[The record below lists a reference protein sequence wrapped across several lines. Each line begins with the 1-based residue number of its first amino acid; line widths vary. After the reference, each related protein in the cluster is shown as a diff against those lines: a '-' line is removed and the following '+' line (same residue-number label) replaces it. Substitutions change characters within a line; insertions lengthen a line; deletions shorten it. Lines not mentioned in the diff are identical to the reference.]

1 VESIV
6 ITMRGSNRMSRIQK
20 HFEESGVDNYRF
32 FYGVDGPKSKL
43 ATTVSYEIDKPDSKL
58 FLHPKSLGCFLS
70 HWMLWSALDFC
81 KDTPDAVQIF
91 EDDVLLRPRWKE
103 TVERAL
109 TKLPEDWDILF
120 PGSCCAGDKRKKEY
134 DSNLF
139 EGFPLCTHH
148 YIVRK
153 KALKTLIESNE
164 EVCQPIDIQSYYRSG
179 PLLQSFII
187 FPRVSD
193 QVDTVF
199 PD

>member
-1 VESIV
+1 
-6 ITMRGSNRMSRIQK
+6 MRGSNRIPRIQN
-20 HFEESGVDNYRF
+20 HFKESGVDNYRF
-32 FYGVDGPKSKL
+32 FYGIDGPKSGL
-43 ATTVSYEIDKPDSKL
+43 VASVSYEVDKPESKL
-58 FLHPKSLGCFLS
+58 VMHPKQLGCFLS
-70 HWMLWSALDFC
+70 HWMLWKSLDF
-81 KDTPDAVQIF
+81 DPNTPDAVQIF
-91 EDDVLLRPRWKE
+91 EDDVLLRPHWKE

-139 EGFPLCTHH
+139 EGFPLCNHH

-164 EVCQPIDIQSYYRSG
+164 EVCQPIDIQAYFRSG

>member
-1 VESIV
+1 MESIV
-6 ITMRGSNRMSRIQK
+6 ITMRGSNRIPRIQK
-20 HFEESGVDNYRF
+20 HFKENGVDNYRF
-32 FYGVDGPKSKL
+32 FYGIDGPKSGL
-43 ATTVSYEIDKPDSKL
+43 VASVSYEVDKPESKL
-58 FLHPKSLGCFLS
+58 VMHPKQLGCFLS
-70 HWMLWSALDFC
+70 HWMLWKSLDF
-81 KDTPDAVQIF
+81 DPSTPDAVQIF
-91 EDDVLLRPRWKE
+91 EDDVLLRPHWKE

-139 EGFPLCTHH
+139 EGFPLCNHH

-164 EVCQPIDIQSYYRSG
+164 EFCQPIDIQSYYRSG

>member
-1 VESIV
+1 MESVV
-6 ITMRGSNRMSRIQK
+6 ITMRGSNRIPRIQN
-20 HFEESGVDNYRF
+20 HFKESGVDNYRF
-32 FYGVDGPKSKL
+32 FYGIDGPKSGL
-43 ATTVSYEIDKPDSKL
+43 VASVSYEVDKPESKL
-58 FLHPKSLGCFLS
+58 VMHPKQLGCFLS
-70 HWMLWSALDFC
+70 HWMLWKSLDF
-81 KDTPDAVQIF
+81 DPNTPDAVQIF
-91 EDDVLLRPRWKE
+91 EDDVLLRPHWKE

-139 EGFPLCTHH
+139 EGFPLCTHF

-153 KALKTLIESNE
+153 KALKILIESNE
-164 EVCQPIDIQSYYRSG
+164 EVCQPIDIQAYFRSG

-187 FPRVSD
+187 FPRVAD

>member
-1 VESIV
+1 VETIV
-6 ITMRGSNRMSRIQK
+6 ITMRNSNRIQRIK
-20 HFEESGVDNYRF
+20 NHLSENGVDNYRF

-43 ATTVSYEIDKPDSKL
+43 ATTVSYEIDKPDSQL

-70 HWMLWSALDFC
+70 HWILWNALDF
-81 KDTPDAVQIF
+81 DPNTPDAVQVF
-91 EDDVLLRPRWKE
+91 EDDILLRPHWKE

-109 TKLPEDWDILF
+109 TKLPSDWDILF
-120 PGSCCAGDKRKKEY
+120 PGSCCAGDRRGKEY

-139 EGFPLCTHH
+139 EGMPLCTHF

-164 EVCQPIDIQSYYRSG
+164 EVCQPIDIQLYCRSR
-179 PLLQSFII
+179 PLLRSFII
-187 FPRVSD
+187 FPRVAD

>member
-1 VESIV
+1 
-6 ITMRGSNRMSRIQK
+6 MRGSNRIPRIQN
-20 HFEESGVDNYRF
+20 HFKESGVDNYRF
-32 FYGVDGPKSKL
+32 FYGIDGPKSGL
-43 ATTVSYEIDKPDSKL
+43 VASVSYEVDKPESKL
-58 FLHPKSLGCFLS
+58 VMHPKQLGCFLS
-70 HWMLWSALDFC
+70 HWMLWKSLDF
-81 KDTPDAVQIF
+81 DPNTPDAVQIF
-91 EDDVLLRPRWKE
+91 EDDVLLRPHWKE

-139 EGFPLCTHH
+139 EGFPLCNHH

-164 EVCQPIDIQSYYRSG
+164 EVCQPIDIQSYYRSS

>member
-1 VESIV
+1 MESVV
-6 ITMRGSNRMSRIQK
+6 ITMRGSNRIPRIQN
-20 HFEESGVDNYRF
+20 HFKESGVDNYRF
-32 FYGVDGPKSKL
+32 FYGFDGPKSGL
-43 ATTVSYEIDKPDSKL
+43 IPTVSYEIHNPESKL
-58 FLHPKSLGCFLS
+58 VIHPKQLGCFMS
-70 HWMLWSALDFC
+70 HLMLWKALDF
-81 KDTPDAVQIF
+81 DPNTPDAIQVF
-91 EDDVLLRPRWKE
+91 EDDVLLRPHWKE

-139 EGFPLCTHH
+139 EGFPLCTHF

-153 KALKTLIESNE
+153 KALKILIESNE
-164 EVCQPIDIQSYYRSG
+164 EVCQPIDIQSYFRSG

-187 FPRVSD
+187 FPRVAD

>member
-1 VESIV
+1 VESVV
-6 ITMRGSNRMSRIQK
+6 ITMRGSNRIPRIQN
-20 HFEESGVDNYRF
+20 HFKESGVDNYRF
-32 FYGVDGPKSKL
+32 FYGIDGPKSGL
-43 ATTVSYEIDKPDSKL
+43 VASVSYEVDKPESKL
-58 FLHPKSLGCFLS
+58 VMHPKQLGCFLS
-70 HWMLWSALDFC
+70 HWMLWKSLDF
-81 KDTPDAVQIF
+81 DPNTPDAVQIF
-91 EDDVLLRPRWKE
+91 EDDVLLRPHWKE

-139 EGFPLCTHH
+139 EGFPLCTHF

-153 KALKTLIESNE
+153 KALKILIESNE
-164 EVCQPIDIQSYYRSG
+164 EVCQPIDIQAYFRSG

-187 FPRVSD
+187 FPRVAD

>member
-1 VESIV
+1 VESVV
-6 ITMRGSNRMSRIQK
+6 ITMRGSNRIPRIQN
-20 HFEESGVDNYRF
+20 HFKESGVDNYRF
-32 FYGVDGPKSKL
+32 FYGIDGPKSGL
-43 ATTVSYEIDKPDSKL
+43 VASVSYEVDKPESKL
-58 FLHPKSLGCFLS
+58 VMHPKQLGCFLS
-70 HWMLWSALDFC
+70 HWMLWKSLDF
-81 KDTPDAVQIF
+81 DPNTPDAVQIF
-91 EDDVLLRPRWKE
+91 EDDVLLRPHWKE

-139 EGFPLCTHH
+139 EGFPLCNHH

-164 EVCQPIDIQSYYRSG
+164 EVCQPIDIQAYFRSG

-187 FPRVSD
+187 FPRVAD

>member
-1 VESIV
+1 
-6 ITMRGSNRMSRIQK
+6 MRGSNRIPRIQN
-20 HFEESGVDNYRF
+20 HFKESGVDNYRF
-32 FYGVDGPKSKL
+32 FYGIDGPKSGL
-43 ATTVSYEIDKPDSKL
+43 VASVSYEVDKPESKL
-58 FLHPKSLGCFLS
+58 VMHPKQLGCFLS
-70 HWMLWSALDFC
+70 HWMLWKSLDF
-81 KDTPDAVQIF
+81 DPNTPDAVQIF
-91 EDDVLLRPRWKE
+91 EDDVLLRPHWKE

-139 EGFPLCTHH
+139 EGFPLCTHF

-153 KALKTLIESNE
+153 KALKILIESNE
-164 EVCQPIDIQSYYRSG
+164 EVCQPIDIQAYFRSG

-187 FPRVSD
+187 FPRVAD

>member
-1 VESIV
+1 VESVV
-6 ITMRGSNRMSRIQK
+6 ITMRGSNRIPHIQN
-20 HFEESGVDNYRF
+20 HFKESGVDNYRF
-32 FYGVDGPKSKL
+32 FYGFDGPKSGL
-43 ATTVSYEIDKPDSKL
+43 IATVSYEIHNPESKL
-58 FLHPKSLGCFLS
+58 VIHSKQLGCFMS
-70 HWMLWSALDFC
+70 HLMLWKALDF
-81 KDTPDAVQIF
+81 DPNTPDAVQVF
-91 EDDVLLRPRWKE
+91 EDDVILRPHWKE

-139 EGFPLCTHH
+139 EGFPLCTHF

-153 KALKTLIESNE
+153 KALKILIESNE
-164 EVCQPIDIQSYYRSG
+164 EVCQPIDIQAYFRSA

-187 FPRVSD
+187 FPRVAD

>member
-1 VESIV
+1 
-6 ITMRGSNRMSRIQK
+6 MRGSNRIPRIQN
-20 HFEESGVDNYRF
+20 HFKESGVDNYRF
-32 FYGVDGPKSKL
+32 FYGIDGPKSGL
-43 ATTVSYEIDKPDSKL
+43 VASVSYEVDKPESKL
-58 FLHPKSLGCFLS
+58 VMHPKQLGCFLS
-70 HWMLWSALDFC
+70 HWMLWKSLDF
-81 KDTPDAVQIF
+81 DPNTPDAVQIF
-91 EDDVLLRPRWKE
+91 EDDVLLRPHWKE

-139 EGFPLCTHH
+139 EGFPLCNHH

-164 EVCQPIDIQSYYRSG
+164 EVCQPIDIQAYFRSG

-187 FPRVSD
+187 FPRVAD

>member
-1 VESIV
+1 MESVV
-6 ITMRGSNRMSRIQK
+6 ITMRGSNRIPRIQN
-20 HFEESGVDNYRF
+20 HFKESGVDNYRF
-32 FYGVDGPKSKL
+32 FYGIDGPKSGL
-43 ATTVSYEIDKPDSKL
+43 VASVSYEVDKPESKL
-58 FLHPKSLGCFLS
+58 VMHPKQLGCFLS
-70 HWMLWSALDFC
+70 HWMLWKSLDF
-81 KDTPDAVQIF
+81 DPNTPDAVQIF
-91 EDDVLLRPRWKE
+91 EDDVLLRPHWKE

-139 EGFPLCTHH
+139 EGFPLCNHH

-164 EVCQPIDIQSYYRSG
+164 EVCQPIDIQAYFRSG

-187 FPRVSD
+187 FPRVAD